1 MKQTNP
7 FAGRV
12 VPGWFR
18 DAKLGIFIHW
28 TPASVPA
35 FAPLVDDPFT
45 LAEQHGWAYAM
56 AHSPYCEWY
65 QNSLS
70 IAGSPVA
77 LHHQRTYGDRPYA
90 AFIDD
95 FTAGHH
101 AWRPTD
107 WASTFASTGARY
119 VVLVTKHHDGY
130 TLWPSEQPNPTYATR
145 WSAQRDLVGELGR
158 AVRAEHMR
166 WGVYYSGGL
175 DWTFGGLPID
185 SFDAMLAAIPDSQ
198 EYAEY
203 CESHWREL
211 IDREHPDILWSD
223 IHHARAGDPHRL
235 FAYYYDRIPGGVV
248 NDRFDVRGVRK
259 GRTHADFVTPEYR
272 LDNLPTDRMWEIC
285 RGIGRSFGYNALET
299 EADYLSVDDLI
310 WMFIDI
316 VARGGNLLLNV
327 GPKADGTIP
336 AEQLTRLEALGRFT
350 SAHDNAIFGSRP
362 TVPLHEV
369 DAITTDNGYPV
380 RFTTSPDGVTHA
392 FVRVRTNDQD
402 ADRGL
407 STITVR
413 FPDGSVRR
421 HLVTDDDE
429 TAVSSVIRLST
440 GTR

>member
-1 MKQTNP
+1 MKNP
-7 FAGRV
+7 FADRA
-12 VPGWFR
+12 VPTWFR

-77 LHHQRTYGDRPYA
+77 QHHQRTYGDRPYG

-101 AWRPTD
+101 AWQPAD
-107 WASTFASTGARY
+107 WASTFAATGARY

-130 TLWPSEQPNPTYATR
+130 TLWPSEQPNPTHGTR

-158 AVRAEHMR
+158 AVRADGMR

-185 SFDAMLAAIPDSQ
+185 SFEAMLAAIPKSSA
-198 EYAEY
+198 YAEY
-203 CESHWREL
+203 CETHWREL
-211 IDREHPDILWSD
+211 IDRERPDILWND
-223 IHHARAGDPHRL
+223 IHHAGAGDAHRL
-235 FAYYYDRIPGGVV
+235 FAYYYDQVPSGVV

-272 LDNLPTDRMWEIC
+272 LDNLPHDRMWEIC

-299 EADYLSVDDLI
+299 EADYLSADDLI

-336 AEQLTRLEALGRFT
+336 AEQLARLDALGRFT
-350 SAHDNAIFGSRP
+350 TAHDMAIFGSRP
-362 TVPLHEV
+362 TLLLAEIDTV
-369 DAITTDNGYPV
+369 TTDTGLPV
-380 RFTTSPDGVTHA
+380 RFTTSSDGAIHA
-392 FVRVRTNDQD
+392 FVRVRTNDHSD
-402 ADRGL
+402 VSVKSSL
-407 STITVR
+407 TVR
-413 FPDGSVRR
+413 FPDGSKQS
-421 HLVTDDDE
+421 HNIDPHAD
-429 TAVSSVIRLST
+429 SVIRLST